1 MTLAVHV
8 QFKQQIRDGIK
19 SSLQLALG
27 RGDFSRALL
36 HHDLQVPLVLTQFN
50 PQLGHV
56 TQQQTKQRRQGDL

>member
-27 RGDFSRALL
+27 RGDLSRAPL
-36 HHDLQVPLVLTQFN
+36 HHDLQVLLVLTQFN
-50 PQLGHV
+50 PQLGQV